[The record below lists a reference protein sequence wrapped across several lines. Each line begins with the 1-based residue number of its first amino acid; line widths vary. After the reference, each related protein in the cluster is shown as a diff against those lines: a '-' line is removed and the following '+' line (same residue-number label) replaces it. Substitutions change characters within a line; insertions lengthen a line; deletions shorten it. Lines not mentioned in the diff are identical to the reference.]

1 MSDKAAGNGNGNGVT
16 WKWMTATLA
25 GVLVLGAAGW
35 MTAMER
41 RQQGIEAD
49 QKAET
54 KERTK
59 QGGDIE
65 VIKERLRTMDRD
77 LQETKE
83 ATKES
88 NKKLD
93 ELLRRR

>member
-1 MSDKAAGNGNGNGVT
+1 MSETLRNGNGSSVT
-16 WKWMTATLA
+16 WKWVAASLTSI
-25 GVLVLGAAGW
+25 LVLGTATW

-41 RQQGIEAD
+41 RLQTNEAET
-49 QKAET
+49 KAET

-77 LQETKE
+77 LQETKD
-83 ATKES
+83 AVKDS